1 MSIYDLAIREF
12 EKLYDSRMAV
22 SENVTTKV
30 GAITKTAWQAV
41 DGFQDIPC
49 RISQKR
55 TAQAT
60 DSLASEVVT
69 ITVLYCNPLLKI
81 KPGSRI
87 TITDVHGGIHHY
99 KHSSNPF
106 SSYKTHQEIVI
117 VKELKA

>member
-12 EKLYDSRMAV
+12 ERSYDSRMTV
-22 SENVTTKV
+22 SETTNTKV
-30 GAITKTAWQAV
+30 GAITKTSWQV
-41 DGFQDIPC
+41 VEGLQDVSC

-55 TAQAT
+55 TTQAT
-60 DSLASEVVT
+60 DSLASEVIT
-69 ITVLYCNPLLKI
+69 ITVLYCNPLFKI

-87 TITDVHGGIHHY
+87 TITDGNGGIHHY

-106 SSYKTHQEIVI
+106 SSYKTHQEIVV